1 MIFCVNNHSSRQLTR
16 KTNQPLRVFK
26 NGDKFVQ
33 SSVNWELKK
42 CFNGS
47 ARLDN
52 VFYQFLGQTQ
62 NSN

>member
-1 MIFCVNNHSSRQLTR
+1 M
-16 KTNQPLRVFK
+16 KNQPTFEGFK

-47 ARLDN
+47 AKLDN
-52 VFYQFLGQTQ
+52 VSYQFLGQTQ